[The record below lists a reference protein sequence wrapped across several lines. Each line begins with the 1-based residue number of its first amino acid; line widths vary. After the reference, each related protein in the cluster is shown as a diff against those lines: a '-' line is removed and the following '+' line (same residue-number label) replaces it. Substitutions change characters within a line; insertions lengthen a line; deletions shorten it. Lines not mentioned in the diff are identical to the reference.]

1 VLKKKHCL
9 LSAMLMTGILAAN
22 QSQAATAPELD
33 FRATAGPL
41 SAQLP
46 DGYTLGK
53 GRIIHRDA
61 HTGFKVWSER
71 PLSGQQPG
79 HFVLEGRQDPNRKLR
94 VRLEQK
100 EAQPDTEGGKGIVI
114 RTGNDTAF
122 FSVVVDGNQKVAADQ
137 YPVALKV
144 AALLP

>member
-1 VLKKKHCL
+1 
-9 LSAMLMTGILAAN
+9 MLMAGLLAT
-22 QSQAATAPELD
+22 SQGQGATAPELD
-33 FRATAGPL
+33 FRTTAGPL
-41 SAQLP
+41 SAKLP

-53 GRIIHRDA
+53 GRIVHRDT

-79 HFVLEGRQDPNRKLR
+79 HFVLEGRQDPSHKLR

-100 EAQPDTEGGKGIVI
+100 EAQPDTEGGKGIII
-114 RTGNDTAF
+114 RTGNDTVL

-137 YPVALKV
+137 YPVALK
-144 AALLP
+144 AATLAP

>member
-1 VLKKKHCL
+1 MAGL
-9 LSAMLMTGILAAN
+9 LAGGPARAA
-22 QSQAATAPELD
+22 SAPELA

-53 GRIIHRDA
+53 GRIVHREA

-79 HFVLEGRQDPNRKLR
+79 HFVLAGRQDPSRTLR
-94 VRLEQK
+94 VRLELK
-100 EAQPDTEGGKGIVI
+100 AAQPDTDGGKGLVI
-114 RTGNDTAF
+114 RTGDDTVF

-137 YPVALKV
+137 YPVALK
-144 AALLP
+144 AAVLLP